1 MGPKSRSGYLRP
13 VQFLDHLT
21 VIKMINLGKRIVATP
36 SCPDKLSSQL
46 FNESFQVRQSPL
58 LALNVKR
65 LKILLEMLQSA
76 DVIQYL
82 SYLSLKY
89 QSI

>member
-1 MGPKSRSGYLRP
+1 MTIGKELT
-13 VQFLDHLT
+13 FLQNNIL
-21 VIKMINLGKRIVATP
+21 VLPFKKMVDLEKRIVATQ

-46 FNESFQVRQSPL
+46 FNESFKVRQSPL

>member
-1 MGPKSRSGYLRP
+1 MSPIELSWTAKR
-13 VQFLDHLT
+13 
-21 VIKMINLGKRIVATP
+21 INIEKRIVATQ
-36 SCPDKLSSQL
+36 SCPDKLSSQP
-46 FNESFQVRQSPL
+46 FNESFKVRQSPL